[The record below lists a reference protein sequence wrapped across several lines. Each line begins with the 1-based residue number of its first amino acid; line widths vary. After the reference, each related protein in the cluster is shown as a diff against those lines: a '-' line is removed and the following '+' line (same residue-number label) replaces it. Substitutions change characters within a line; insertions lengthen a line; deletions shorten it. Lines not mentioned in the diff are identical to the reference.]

1 MNAYGKE
8 KKYYLFRKSMT
19 PRHISRRGQSNGH
32 EEVSDLDS
40 VVWQDYTTSPRLP
53 RDACIVLVEIGRHI
67 VEIRVHSR
75 CKDMARK
82 GVGQEGFISKDFK

>member
-1 MNAYGKE
+1 MHPGRKRNIIYLERALRPGIYRGEGRAKE
-8 KKYYLFRKSMT
+8 
-19 PRHISRRGQSNGH
+19 HG
-32 EEVSDLDS
+32 EVSDLDS

-67 VEIRVHSR
+67 VQIRVHSR

-82 GVGQEGFISKDFK
+82 NIGQEGFISEDIK